1 MAAQPTLPRN
11 GTIANLA
18 SATAGKS
25 TVSSRLVH
33 AEKNQMN
40 ETTTSTVR
48 LNILLHLCNVGSLKQ
63 REKRCQTHALACH
76 SPEHFD
82 CEDHVDS

>member
-11 GTIANLA
+11 GTVANLA
-18 SATAGKS
+18 STTAGKS

-33 AEKNQMN
+33 AEKTKWMK
-40 ETTTSTVR
+40 
-48 LNILLHLCNVGSLKQ
+48 LHFNCVPEHITAFVYVGSLKQ
-63 REKRCQTHALACH
+63 REKRCQTHAVACH
-76 SPEHFD
+76 TPEHFD